1 MTLQQTR
8 TPDAAGGVVLAAR
21 RRGSL
26 SVIVAVIGVLA
37 IVSAASVL
45 IGSQLMTVGHVA
57 AAAFDPSNPA
67 HPIVASRIA
76 RTALAIVVGGALA
89 LAGALMQ
96 ALTRNPIADPGI
108 LGVNAGAAFAVVLAI
123 SVFGVSRS
131 VSYIWFAFVGAAA
144 AMVLVHGI
152 AAIGRG
158 GATPA
163 KLAISGAALTAATGS
178 WTSGVLLTDQQTVQV
193 FRLWQVGTVA
203 GRGIDT
209 LLTGLPFLL
218 VGLVAA
224 LLAAPMLNTLA
235 LGDDVARGMGRTIWR
250 DRLVVGTAITLLA
263 GTATAL
269 AGPIAFVGLI
279 VPHALRF
286 VTGPDYRRV
295 LPLTVGCGAALTVAA
310 DVIGRVILPPGEVQ
324 VGIMVAVI
332 GVPVFLWVIRRG
344 RLGAL

>member
-1 MTLQQTR
+1 MTAQQAG
-8 TPDAAGGVVLAAR
+8 TPGAVGGDELAAR
-21 RRGSL
+21 HRGNL
-26 SVIVAVIGVLA
+26 LVVVAVIGVLA
-37 IVSAASVL
+37 VVSAASVL
-45 IGSQLMTVGHVA
+45 IGSQMMTAGHAVA
-57 AAAFDPSNPA
+57 AVFDPSDPA
-67 HPIVASRIA
+67 HAIVAARSA

-89 LAGALMQ
+89 LSGALMQ
-96 ALTRNPIADPGI
+96 GLTRNPIADPGI

-123 SVFGVSRS
+123 SVFDISRS

-144 AMVLVHGI
+144 AMALVHGI
-152 AAIGRG
+152 AAVGRG

-203 GRGIDT
+203 GRGSDA

-218 VGLVAA
+218 VGLIAA
-224 LLAAPMLNTLA
+224 LSAAPMMNALA

-250 DRLVVGTAITLLA
+250 DRLVVGTAIVLLA

-286 VTGPDYRRV
+286 AVGPDYRRV
-295 LPLTVGCGAALTVAA
+295 LPLSVGCGAALTVAA
-310 DVIGRVILPPGEVQ
+310 DVVGRVILPPSEVQ
-324 VGIMVAVI
+324 VGIMTAVI